1 MKPFKTKTYI
11 NKGYLGHFLECTPVT
26 GDLGGQARMGLHGH
40 ELKIWGFFTVPPKN
54 V

>member
-11 NKGYLGHFLECTPVT
+11 NKGYLVFLEYTPVT

-40 ELKIWGFFTVPPKN
+40 ELKNWGIR
-54 V
+54 

>member
-26 GDLGGQARMGLHGH
+26 GILGGQARMGLHGH
-40 ELKIWGFFTVPPKN
+40 ELKIWGIR
-54 V
+54 